1 MFHRHITSDRSDAP
15 EHLRGTRRFTRVR
28 RSSVPDGSHAALLLL
43 RCVLGPLM
51 AGHAAQKLFGWFGAD
66 RRQPELEGFADLG
79 YRPAIFFVRAA
90 GVAELATGS
99 LLTMGLLTPVGG
111 ALLAATS
118 TQAIEAAKWKNGPW
132 SQDDGYEY
140 LLVLAACG
148 LLFAFLGGGRYS
160 LDAAW
165 KIDVSG
171 RRAGMGTGVIAL
183 ASVMLPH
190 SLPWPES
197 TTTAAPHGK

>member
-1 MFHRHITSDRSDAP
+1 
-15 EHLRGTRRFTRVR
+15 
-28 RSSVPDGSHAALLLL
+28 
-43 RCVLGPLM
+43 M
-51 AGHAAQKLFGWFGAD
+51 AGHAAQKLFGWLGAG
-66 RRQPELEGFADLG
+66 RRQPEVEGFAELG

-90 GVAELATGS
+90 GMAELASGF

-148 LLFAFLGGGRYS
+148 LVFAFLGAGRYS

-165 KIDVSG
+165 NIDVSG
-171 RRAGMGTGVIAL
+171 RAAGSGTALIAV
-183 ASVMLPH
+183 ASALLPH
-190 SLPWPES
+190 SLPSPG
-197 TTTAAPHGK
+197 TTDGREPHGQ

>member
-1 MFHRHITSDRSDAP
+1 
-15 EHLRGTRRFTRVR
+15 
-28 RSSVPDGSHAALLLL
+28 
-43 RCVLGPLM
+43 M

-90 GVAELATGS
+90 GVAELASGS

-118 TQAIEAAKWKNGPW
+118 TQAIEVAKWTNGPW

-148 LLFAFLGGGRYS
+148 LALAFLGGGRYS
-160 LDAAW
+160 LDASW
-165 KIDVSG
+165 KVDLSG
-171 RRAGMGTGVIAL
+171 RRAGTATALIAM
-183 ASVMLPH
+183 ASAVLPH
-190 SLPWPES
+190 SLPS
-197 TTTAAPHGK
+197 RATTARTPPDGR